1 MSILVSKPCENPGK
15 TGKPLGDNVE
25 ICPGLA
31 KRPEA
36 GFHFGQNKYNEREA
50 GNDLQINEGGEA

>member
-1 MSILVSKPCENPGK
+1 VSKPCENPGK
-15 TGKPLGDNVE
+15 TGKPPGDNVE

-50 GNDLQINEGGEA
+50 GNDLQINGGGEA